1 MDFYAEWCGPCKT
14 FKPIFE
20 SVSTQFEDA
29 EFQKINIDEDSDTS
43 AKYGIRSIPTII
55 LEKDGEIIY
64 RKSGML
70 SEEDLKSIITQN
82 I

>member
-14 FKPIFE
+14 FKPVFE